1 MGKHTVLFSLCCL
14 TKANNAATISLTVL
28 KGKWPLQLIA
38 VSLPLNS
45 SISSKHLFIA
55 VGDFGAKKKIIWNL
69 TPPVQFSVK
78 IPTPPGKCSSQM
90 LEDCPGGYWRFDLIG
105 AALWALKFRKRGL
118 SLKTCDFIKFGTPT
132 WQELWRFAT
141 DRILFT
147 FCSGAFAL
155 YFRPYRW
162 VFDSLSA
169 PIRRNLPSIKK
180 RRANSPEVSPGRE
193 WAQLELTDTL
203 DKDSF
208 CFTGTLRW
216 LTVSVLVRKSR
227 IFTC

>member
-1 MGKHTVLFSLCCL
+1 MTPTANCC
-14 TKANNAATISLTVL
+14 I
-28 KGKWPLQLIA
+28 
-38 VSLPLNS
+38 S
-45 SISSKHLFIA
+45 SIKLFHLVQTPVYSSWRLRCEKKNHLKSYTSGSIFRQ
-55 VGDFGAKKKIIWNL
+55 N
-69 TPPVQFSVK
+69 PHS
-78 IPTPPGKCSSQM
+78 PGKCSSQM

-132 WQELWRFAT
+132 KQELWRFAT

-180 RRANSPEVSPGRE
+180 RRANSPEVRPGRE

-208 CFTGTLRW
+208 CFIGTLRW

-227 IFTC
+227 IFTW